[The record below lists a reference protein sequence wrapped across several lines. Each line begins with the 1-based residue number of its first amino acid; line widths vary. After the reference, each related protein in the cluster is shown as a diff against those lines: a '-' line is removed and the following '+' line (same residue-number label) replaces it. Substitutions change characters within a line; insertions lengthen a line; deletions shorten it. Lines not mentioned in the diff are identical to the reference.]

1 MFYSESW
8 ALVHMLTLDDRYSPE
23 LRAMMDILKYG
34 GDSVAAFQRAYS
46 KPIGKVQED
55 LQAYIGGD
63 RFNAA
68 VFDVQLQAEDEEPRV
83 ETDSAMLA
91 RLALAELLSNDRS
104 KLDRALAAYK
114 ALSHD
119 YENRWEV
126 EQGWAE
132 FLARERRN
140 NEALPH
146 FQRAAGLG
154 ANDARMYVKYAR
166 VLAMTNRSGEA
177 ATALKT
183 AVRFDPKLND
193 AHFELAVTLVRM
205 GSYREALAEF
215 HAIQHLDPQ
224 HAYRYFYNL
233 AEAHYRLG
241 DIAQARLLIEKGHF
255 QTHNPEEI
263 AALNR
268 LQQSLDR
275 AAQ

>member
-1 MFYSESW
+1 
-8 ALVHMLTLDDRYSPE
+8 MLTLDDRYSPK

-154 ANDARMYVKYAR
+154 ANDARMYVK
-166 VLAMTNRSGEA
+166 
-177 ATALKT
+177 
-183 AVRFDPKLND
+183 
-193 AHFELAVTLVRM
+193 
-205 GSYREALAEF
+205 
-215 HAIQHLDPQ
+215 
-224 HAYRYFYNL
+224 
-233 AEAHYRLG
+233 
-241 DIAQARLLIEKGHF
+241 
-255 QTHNPEEI
+255 
-263 AALNR
+263 
-268 LQQSLDR
+268 
-275 AAQ
+275 